1 MKKMLISFAVLACMA
16 GVTPIYAQENT
27 PVLSD
32 SNRNDKAEFIAD
44 GWLEGDSFHCLAVD
58 MEGNPLENVS
68 FDIYENEE
76 KVSTYVTGVD
86 GQTPIHTPSISNL
99 RFVKAETEKHFKDL
113 NVQKVILTDSNEM
126 LGIVNYTHEI
136 TFYYGKDTIT
146 NLDETDIS
154 DKEHPSSEYLSEDEK
169 SDIPEENEID
179 LPESEQPI
187 DEIEEETDFEEEP
200 VYEEELPSEE
210 KEDEIIEDINTEE
223 KEVAMEDSKVN
234 SPVDTALDT
243 GTLSSVFGLM
253 IGFMG
258 IVLSLWKKKK

>member
-1 MKKMLISFAVLACMA
+1 MKKILMSFAVLACMA

-44 GWLEGDSFHCLAVD
+44 GWFEGDSFYCMAVD
-58 MEGNPLENVS
+58 MQGNPLENVS
-68 FDIYENEE
+68 FDVYENEQ
-76 KVSTYVTGVD
+76 KVTTYITGAD
-86 GQTPIHTPSISNL
+86 GQTPIHTPSVSNL
-99 RFVKAETEKHFKDL
+99 RFIKAETEKHFKDL
-113 NVQKVILTDSNEM
+113 SVQKVVLTDSNEM

-146 NLDETDIS
+146 NLDE
-154 DKEHPSSEYLSEDEK
+154 K

-179 LPESEQPI
+179 LTESEQPI

>member
-126 LGIVNYTHEI
+126 LGIENYSHEI
-136 TFYYGKDTIT
+136 TFYYGKDTAT
-146 NLDETDIS
+146 NADEPDTY
-154 DKEHPSSEYLSEDEK
+154 DKEQLSSEFLSEGTSEI
-169 SDIPEENEID
+169 SEENEID
-179 LPESEQPI
+179 LTESEQPVEKELPLEETK
-187 DEIEEETDFEEEP
+187 DETIEETNTTENET
-200 VYEEELPSEE
+200 V
-210 KEDEIIEDINTEE
+210 
-223 KEVAMEDSKVN
+223 MEDSKVN

-243 GTLSSVFGLM
+243 GTLSFALGL
-253 IGFMG
+253 IGSMG
-258 IVLSLWKKKK
+258 TALSLWKRKK